1 MATSNSM
8 ASLYNEEFKRTIL
21 LNDRPATNENFT
33 NKKACRTMSIRRKD
47 TVNVDA
53 NRMQQAMVRFE
64 SSKYDEADLAINQ

>member
-21 LNDRPATNENFT
+21 LNDQPATNENFT

-47 TVNVDA
+47 TAKVDA
-53 NRMQQAMVRFE
+53 TRMQ
-64 SSKYDEADLAINQ
+64 